1 MNHFN
6 NILTKTEILRTFKQG
21 GRGSRKFR
29 KWGGDLLDTCKLY
42 IIENSSSKNCKFHR
56 KKGGR
61 DLLRP
66 PPKSTHALFTLKHY
80 PFPSFTCC

>member
-1 MNHFN
+1 MNNFN
-6 NILTKTEILRTFKQG
+6 IILTKTESHLKG
-21 GRGSRKFR
+21 GSRKFR